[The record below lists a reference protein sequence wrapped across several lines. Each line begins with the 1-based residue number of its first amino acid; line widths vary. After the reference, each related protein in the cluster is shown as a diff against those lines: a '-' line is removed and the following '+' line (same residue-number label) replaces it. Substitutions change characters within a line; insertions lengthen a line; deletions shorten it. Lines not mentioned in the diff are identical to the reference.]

1 MTRICTP
8 ASALGVAAL
17 CSALMASPAGAVSF
31 TLGAET
37 ITTTT
42 SPTGSSASVSTMQPS
57 LALTPLIRTSGVFNQ
72 LGEVKF
78 FAGSDYAIPGDYHIA
93 DGSVLS
99 ISQNPSLYSLLGTTY
114 GGDGRFTF
122 ALPDLRGRAVVG
134 SVAGGARM
142 GWRSGWPDVSLNE
155 SHLPEHS
162 HTTADGLTTE
172 TAGGGQAFDHSQPT
186 IALSY
191 EAVVSGLYPSRGGSS
206 SNAPEQTMGFVTID
220 AALDQGA
227 GFDPASI
234 VASGQLLSIAD
245 NTALFS
251 LYGTLYGG
259 DGRTTFALPDTGETL
274 IVGAGSGAYLTPHA
288 VGAEFGT
295 QTATLTTAQLPGH
308 SHDDEGT
315 ETGATGGGGGF
326 SNVDPSL
333 SMTYLIATQG
343 IYPSSGS
350 GAGSDAAFLGE
361 IALFGG
367 NFVPSGWMQ
376 AAGQLLPIAQYSALF
391 SLMGTTYGGDGRFTF
406 ALPNLVGRTAIGAGN
421 TTYLGL
427 GSLRL
432 GQILGEEFTTLS
444 TAQMAQHDHEV
455 IRAAPVPL
463 PAAGWML
470 FAALGGLGGLAA
482 RRRR

>member
-1 MTRICTP
+1 MTRICKS
-8 ASALGVAAL
+8 ASALSVAAL
-17 CSALMASPAGAVSF
+17 CSALMAAPAGAVSF
-31 TLGAET
+31 TLGADT

-42 SPTGSSASVSTMQPS
+42 SPTGSSAPVSTMQPS

-78 FAGSDYAIPGDYHIA
+78 FAGFEYAVPGDYHVA
-93 DGSVLS
+93 DGSILS
-99 ISQNPSLYSLLGTTY
+99 INQNQALFSLLGTTY
-114 GGDGRFTF
+114 GGDGRTTF

-142 GWRSGWPDVSLNE
+142 GTRSGAPFVTLNE

-162 HTTADGLTTE
+162 HTTADSLTTE

-191 EAVVSGLYPSRGGSS
+191 EAVVNGLYPSRSGGGSGS
-206 SNAPEQTMGFVTID
+206 APEQTMGFVTID
-220 AALDQGA
+220 AALDQGS
-227 GFDPASI
+227 GLDRASV
-234 VASGQLLSIAD
+234 VANGQLLPIAH

-251 LYGTLYGG
+251 LYGTMYGG
-259 DGRTTFALPDTGETL
+259 DGRSTFALPDTGETL
-274 IVGAGSGAYLTPHA
+274 IVGAGSAAGLTPHA
-288 VGAEFGT
+288 VGAEFGAE
-295 QTATLTTAQLPGH
+295 TATLTTAQLPSH

-391 SLMGTTYGGDGRFTF
+391 SLMGTTYGGDGRSTF
-406 ALPNLVGRTAIGAGN
+406 ALPDLVGRTAIGAGN
-421 TTYLGL
+421 TYLGL